1 MDQIRRQILT
11 ALAAAAA
18 LGAASSALADKKGG
32 NPHDQHGGS
41 AKEPG
46 KGQGKAK
53 GKAKHRDGKK
63 LLGDKLKQNGRHKLD
78 QQGDFTSE
86 VDVQGGKVA
95 GVHVKHAKKGD
106 VKVTKY
112 KTDKQV
118 VPTAQIETEPRFI
131 KVQDEYLGTRWIG
144 YSYID
149 DYGEEEIYWFPVDVI
164 LDGDTGAIYY
174 DYGPDY

>member
-1 MDQIRRQILT
+1 MNTIRRQLLT
-11 ALAAAAA
+11 TLAVVGALAVVP
-18 LGAASSALADKKGG
+18 SALAEKKDK
-32 NPHDQHGGS
+32 PHG
-41 AKEPG
+41 G
-46 KGQGKAK
+46 KGQGQGKGKAK
-53 GKAKHRDGKK
+53 GKHHNGKK

-86 VDVQGGKVA
+86 VDVQSGKVA
-95 GVHVKHAKKGD
+95 GVHVKHAKKGE

-118 VPTAQIETEPRFI
+118 VASAQLDGEPRFI
-131 KVQDEYLGTRWIG
+131 TVQDDYLETIWIG
-144 YSYID
+144 YAYYN

-174 DYGPDY
+174 DYNPDY